1 MFGRTMGCF
10 SMTTFVGPLVHW
22 ISWAIPG
29 LGQNLRPPQLR
40 GHEMDCCCR
49 LIRILFLGQPKI
61 SYCLSIFPVC
71 FIPTGLST
79 KEFPHWR
86 IEGVTSWPPGFSTGM
101 NLSPMDIRDMT
112 WRYITAQYMN
122 CITLRD
128 ITCMYRYVCG
138 WDSPIRY
145 LPMFPLGGS
154 GWKKHVQEKQPRSP
168 LFRIPGL
175 AGWHLWPRSLID
187 IPATFLDL
195 AGAPLAPSMQ
205 GPLKGSSR
213 PQPGPWFN
221 RLTCVVQW
229 QSVLAF
235 AMWIGMHPPMM
246 FLVHRK
252 NMSSASWSYR
262 YNRSWQDIYIY
273 IYMYIYTH
281 MNIP

>member
-29 LGQNLRPPQLR
+29 LGQLGAPPAKGPRDGL
-40 GHEMDCCCR
+40 
-49 LIRILFLGQPKI
+49 L
-61 SYCLSIFPVC
+61 FPVDSY
-71 FIPTGLST
+71 FVSGTPRFRIVYQFFPYVLFPLVNQQRSSPIEESKEWPHGLQVFLLGWT
-79 KEFPHWR
+79 FPPWTFVTWR
-86 IEGVTSWPPGFSTGM
+86 DVTLQHSRWIALHYVTSHACTDMYVGEIVQS
-101 NLSPMDIRDMT
+101 DIFLCFHLVDLAGKSM
-112 WRYITAQYMN
+112 
-122 CITLRD
+122 
-128 ITCMYRYVCG
+128 
-138 WDSPIRY
+138 S
-145 LPMFPLGGS
+145 
-154 GWKKHVQEKQPRSP
+154 KKKQPRSP
-168 LFRIPGL
+168 FFRIPGL
-175 AGWHLWPRSLID
+175 AGWHFWPRSLID

-205 GPLKGSSR
+205 GPLKGSFMGSR

-252 NMSSASWSYR
+252 TWVQHPEAI
-262 YNRSWQDIYIY
+262 DIIEADRTYIY
-273 IYMYIYTH
+273 I
-281 MNIP
+281 